1 MTLLVP
7 SSLLLQAGDSKDAQ
21 RFVLASSEW
30 LDLQN
35 RVQAV
40 LALPT
45 DIGEYAERYGDASSG
60 APMKDCFDAMH
71 QLQQSASRYGNPASL
86 RAKILRNPNFL
97 AGDTR
102 PAGDAF
108 SATVWTMQRA
118 HQNALTLA
126 STFNS
131 LPSLARGE
139 SAANVATGVK
149 SLFLDQGQII
159 DQMQR
164 TVDQLKL
171 LIDEFSSIESELDK
185 AQLRMKTFTDRS
197 SKTRTSLD
205 EEIGALRVTI
215 ASLEQARTAA
225 YNKWVALTVAACA
238 APAVIG
244 IVGIAIMVLLAV
256 PTGGA
261 SFAVGSAITGG
272 GAAIAAGALGAAAG
286 VARTRYD
293 DLVAQLQNKDEFL
306 VKRVCYRSDLG
317 ALDELMTFS
326 LPASSGVIGQLG
338 AVRDAW
344 SGAIRELSAK
354 VNELSAGNLAGA
366 YWLKEQE
373 LAATSKGW
381 SRLDAALQAFTVGSF
396 VDADV
401 IDFGSAL
408 PEDDANWGKQFAL
421 RSAA

>member
-45 DIGEYAERYGDASSG
+45 DIGEYEERYGDPSSG
-60 APMKDCFDAMH
+60 TQMKDCFDAMH
-71 QLQQSASRYGNPASL
+71 QLQQTASRYGSPSSL
-86 RAKILRNPNFL
+86 RAKILKNPNFL

-102 PAGDAF
+102 PRDDAF

-118 HQNALTLA
+118 HQNAFSLA
-126 STFNS
+126 STFNNF
-131 LPSLARGE
+131 PSIARGE
-139 SAANVATGVK
+139 SPAAIATGVK
-149 SLFLDQGQII
+149 SLFFDQGQII

-164 TVDQLKL
+164 TVDQLKM

-185 AQLRMKTFTDRS
+185 AQLRMKTFTNRS

-215 ASLEQARTAA
+215 AGLEQARNAA

-238 APAVIG
+238 APAIIG
-244 IVGIAIMVLLAV
+244 IVGIAIMVVLAV
-256 PTGGA
+256 PTGGG

-272 GAAIAAGALGAAAG
+272 AAAVAAGALGAAAG
-286 VARTRYD
+286 VARTAYD
-293 DLVAQLQNKDEFL
+293 DLVTQVQAKDEFL
-306 VKRVCYRSDLG
+306 GKRVCYRSDLG
-317 ALDELMTFS
+317 ALDELMNFS

-338 AVRDAW
+338 AIRDAW
-344 SGAIRELSAK
+344 SGSIRELSAK
-354 VNELSAGNLAGA
+354 ANELSADNLANA
-366 YWLKEQE
+366 YWLKEAQ
-373 LAATSKGW
+373 LAATANGW
-381 SRLDAALQAFTVGSF
+381 SRLDAALQAFTTGAF

-401 IDFGSAL
+401 IDFGSEL
-408 PEDDANWGKQFAL
+408 PSDDPNWGKQFAL
-421 RSAA
+421 KSAA

>member
-60 APMKDCFDAMH
+60 SQMKDCFDAMH
-71 QLQQSASRYGNPASL
+71 VLQQSATRYGSPAGL
-86 RAKILRNPNFL
+86 RAKILKNPNFL
-97 AGDTR
+97 AGDAR
-102 PAGDAF
+102 PANDAF

-118 HQNALTLA
+118 HQNALTL
-126 STFNS
+126 SNTFNN
-131 LPSLARGE
+131 LHALGRGE
-139 SAANVATGVK
+139 SASDVATGIK
-149 SLFLDQGQII
+149 SLFFDRGQII
-159 DQMQR
+159 DQMQG
-164 TVDQLKL
+164 TADQLKV
-171 LIDEFSSIESELDK
+171 LIDEFGSIEAELDQ

-205 EEIGALRVTI
+205 EEIGALRVKI
-215 ASLEQARTAA
+215 ATLEQARTAA

-238 APAVIG
+238 APALIG
-244 IVGIAIMVLLAV
+244 IVGIAIMVVLAV

-261 SFAVGSAITGG
+261 SFAVGSAVT
-272 GAAIAAGALGAAAG
+272 GAAAAVAAGALGAAAG
-286 VARTRYD
+286 VARTAYD
-293 DLVAQLQNKDEFL
+293 DLVTDIDTRGEFL
-306 VKRVCYRSDLG
+306 AKRVCYRSDLG
-317 ALDELMTFS
+317 ALDELMQFS
-326 LPASSGVIGQLG
+326 LPASNGVIGQLG

-344 SGAIRELSAK
+344 AGSIRELGAK
-354 VNELSAGNLAGA
+354 VNELSAANLAGA
-366 YWLKEQE
+366 NWLKEQE
-373 LAATSKGW
+373 LAATAQGW
-381 SRLDAALQAFTVGSF
+381 RRLDAALQAFTTGAF

-401 IDFGSAL
+401 IDFGSEL
-408 PEDDANWGKQFAL
+408 PADQAGWSQQFAVK
-421 RSAA
+421 SAA

>member
-7 SSLLLQAGDSKDAQ
+7 SSLLMQAGDSKDAQ

-45 DIGEYAERYGDASSG
+45 DITEYAERYGDASSG
-60 APMKDCFDAMH
+60 SQMKDCFDAMH
-71 QLQQSASRYGNPASL
+71 MLQQTASRYGSPSSL
-86 RAKILRNPNFL
+86 RARILKNPNFL
-97 AGDTR
+97 ASDTR
-102 PAGDAF
+102 PSSDAF
-108 SATVWTMQRA
+108 SATVWTVQRA
-118 HQNALTLA
+118 HQNALTVSSMFKGFPA
-126 STFNS
+126 V
-131 LPSLARGE
+131 ARGE
-139 SAANVATGVK
+139 SAASVAAGVK
-149 SLFLDQGQII
+149 SMFFDQGQMI

-164 TVDQLKL
+164 TVDQVKA
-171 LIDEFSSIESELDK
+171 LIDEFTSIESELDK

-215 ASLEQARTAA
+215 ASLEQARNTA

-238 APAVIG
+238 APAIIG
-244 IVGIAIMVLLAV
+244 IVGIAIMVILAV

-272 GAAIAAGALGAAAG
+272 AAAIAAGALGAAAG
-286 VARTRYD
+286 VARTTYD
-293 DLVAQLQNKDEFL
+293 DLVIQVQAKDEFL
-306 VKRVCYRSDLG
+306 AKRVCYRSDLG
-317 ALDELMTFS
+317 ALDELMNFS

-338 AVRDAW
+338 AIRDAW
-344 SGAIRELSAK
+344 SGSIREMSAK
-354 VNELSAGNLAGA
+354 ANELSADNLANA
-366 YWLKEQE
+366 YWLKDQQV
-373 LAATSKGW
+373 AATAAGW
-381 SRLDAALQAFTVGSF
+381 SRLDAALQAFTIGSF

-401 IDFGSAL
+401 MDFGSEL
-408 PEDDANWGKQFAL
+408 PADDPNWGKQFAIK
-421 RSAA
+421 SAA